1 VELRQRSPFL
11 SRKIRAATAKPCGA
25 SHRLKC
31 HYFPVPITRTPLKR
45 PNLVSVT
52 TINADGSHH
61 VLHPADVRGKF
72 TTARRGFAAFLITLY
87 VALPWLTVNGAP
99 AVLFDI
105 ERRRFHFFGITLLA
119 QDLWVLFFLIS
130 GLGFALFF
138 ITAILGRLWCGWACP
153 YTVFLDHVFRRI
165 ERWTDGDASARRR
178 LAAAPF
184 TASKVTRRVIKHTLF
199 LIVSALLAHVFLS
212 YFVPLPRLYQFMLHS
227 PSANATA
234 FGTVAILTG
243 ALFYCFGFF
252 REQFCIILCP
262 YGRIQSALTDEETIV
277 IGYDSKR
284 GEPRGKATDPT
295 AGSCVDCTRCVQVC
309 PTGIDI
315 RNGLQMECIGCAAC
329 IDACDDIM
337 LKLKRPTGLV
347 RYDSTRG
354 LAGKKR
360 RIIRPRIVVYL
371 LLGFCGLVALGTV
384 AFQRAKPILAEVS
397 RMRGPSFYT
406 DPSTI
411 RNHYQLRLVNKRN
424 QAVRLKITLEN
435 PPPGFTT
442 SGAGETIVLQAL
454 GEASRPLVILQG
466 RDFYSGPSEITI
478 LIQAEPGNSTVRQ
491 NLRFLGP
498 NPQSLK

>member
-1 VELRQRSPFL
+1 MPV
-11 SRKIRAATAKPCGA
+11 IRT
-25 SHRLKC
+25 S
-31 HYFPVPITRTPLKR
+31 LKR

-72 TTARRGFAAFLITLY
+72 TTARRGFAAFLIALY
-87 VALPWLTVNGAP
+87 VALPWLTINGAP

-130 GLGFALFF
+130 GLGFVLFF

-178 LAAAPF
+178 MAAAPL
-184 TASKVTRRVIKHTLF
+184 TASKLSRRIIKYGLF
-199 LIVSALLAHVFLS
+199 LTVSTLLAHVFLS

-227 PSANATA
+227 PYAHAGA
-234 FGTVAILTG
+234 FGAVAFLTG

-277 IGYDSKR
+277 IGYDAER
-284 GEPRGKATDPT
+284 GEPRGKATNAD

-337 LKLKRPTGLV
+337 RKLKRPTGLV

-360 RIIRPRIVVYL
+360 RIMRPRILVYL
-371 LLGFCGLVALGTV
+371 LLGLCGMVALGTV
-384 AFQRAKPILAEVS
+384 AFQRATPILAEVS

-411 RNHYQLRLVNKRN
+411 RNHYQLRLANKRN
-424 QAVRLKITLEN
+424 QPVRLKITLEN
-435 PPPGFTT
+435 PPAGFAT
-442 SGAGETIVLQAL
+442 SGTGDTITLDAM
-454 GEASRPLVILQG
+454 GEAIRPLVVLQG
-466 RDFYSGPSEITI
+466 RDSYSGPSELTV
-478 LIQAEPGNSTVRQ
+478 LIKAEPGDSTIRQ
-491 NLRFLGP
+491 SIRFLGP
-498 NPQSLK
+498 NPHSLK

>member
-1 VELRQRSPFL
+1 M
-11 SRKIRAATAKPCGA
+11 
-25 SHRLKC
+25 
-31 HYFPVPITRTPLKR
+31 PVTRTSLKR

-72 TTARRGFAAFLITLY
+72 TRARRAFAGLLIAVY

-105 ERRRFHFFGITLLA
+105 ERRRFHFFGLTLLA

-130 GLGFALFF
+130 GLGFLLFF

-184 TASKVTRRVIKHTLF
+184 TASKITRRAVKHALF
-199 LIVSALLAHVFLS
+199 ILVSTLLAHVFLS

-227 PSANATA
+227 PLANAGA
-234 FGTVAILTG
+234 FGTVALLTG

-262 YGRIQSALTDEETIV
+262 YGRIQSALTDEDTVV
-277 IGYDSKR
+277 IGYDAKR
-284 GEPRGKATDPT
+284 GEPRGKATNPN

-337 LKLKRPTGLV
+337 IKLKRPTGLV

-360 RIIRPRIVVYL
+360 RIIRPRILVYL
-371 LLGFCGLVALGTV
+371 LLGFLGLVALGAV
-384 AFQRAKPILAEVS
+384 AFQRAKPVFAEVS

-406 DPSTI
+406 DASTI

-424 QAVRLKITLEN
+424 QTVRMKITLEN
-435 PPPGFTT
+435 PPAGFTT
-442 SGAGETIVLQAL
+442 SGAGETVSLDAL
-454 GEASRPLVILQG
+454 GEISRPLVILQG
-466 RDFYSGPSEITI
+466 RQSYKGPSEITI
-478 LIQAEPGNSTVRQ
+478 LIHAEPGDSTIRQ
-491 NLRFLGP
+491 SLKFLGP